1 MKKLLLFVSSVSL
14 GFVSFSA
21 NRIVD
26 ISDSEKIQ
34 IFDEPGSYTFAFPKN
49 ATGAAQL
56 LVVGGGGAGGG
67 IMGGG
72 GGQCERYDGRR
83 VAVVLDLGDDDACRT
98 CGKAPPCH
106 GLCIIFR

>member
-34 IFDEPGSYTFAFPKN
+34 IFDEPGSYMFAFPEN

-56 LVVGGGGAGGG
+56 LVV
-67 IMGGG
+67 GG